1 MAMAKKQT
9 PPPVPPA
16 KTLSWGWISLFV
28 LLALGVALYAYNRN
42 KESAPQST
50 SASNSSSTSASTDST
65 SAAHPSH
72 DSTSEEEHSS
82 TAPSYRIP
90 PYFEDPNAAGVLL
103 PTKDPATVTPY
114 AQAGYIV
121 AQKDPTLL
129 AQLPCFCYCDRF
141 GHKSLHDCYVAEHA
155 ESCDVC
161 LKEAIEAEQM
171 KDQGMTPQE
180 IRSVIIAKYHPHST
194 GAAVE

>member
-1 MAMAKKQT
+1 MAKKQT
-9 PPPVPPA
+9 PPPAPPA

-28 LLALGVALYAYNRN
+28 LLALGVALYAYNKR
-42 KESAPQST
+42 KEAAPDST
-50 SASNSSSTSASTDST
+50 AASASSSEPAPS
-65 SAAHPSH
+65 PSH
-72 DSTSEEEHSS
+72 EANTS

-90 PYFEDPNAAGVLL
+90 PYFEDPSAAGVLA

-180 IRSVIIAKYHPHST
+180 IRSVIIAKYHPHSP
-194 GAAVE
+194 GAGE